1 VYMPKD
7 PPPLGPPLRAET
19 PILSVADP
27 SRIANL
33 TGVLA
38 VVQESTDGVSLQG
51 VSRCVATKVTTE
63 GKTTMVTIEQL
74 QDRDTDR
81 GEGTELN
88 ELSMQLWALAK
99 QLNRVATMAPLD
111 PQMQSNPSAM
121 SDILFDIYCNPVT
134 DWHYVQDFIDTL
146 SVPRRVKR
154 VKELLTRQ
162 LDAYT
167 RQQQASRAQ
176 EEKFMKQQQKMILME
191 QLKQVKGE
199 PDEKEALIN
208 KFNERLAGLVVP
220 KDTLKIIQDEMH
232 KLQTTETQSA
242 EFGVIRSYL
251 ELLTQLPWGKFSP
264 EKLDVGHA
272 TRVLQETTMACTR

>member
-1 VYMPKD
+1 MLNSRRPLLPTLVKTVDSAVFKELGLNLEQKRYIVVYMPKD
-7 PPPLGPPLRAET
+7 PPPLGPPLRAEA
-19 PILSVADP
+19 PVLSVADP
-27 SRIANL
+27 ARVASL
-33 TGVLA
+33 TAVLA

-51 VSRCVATKVTTE
+51 VSRCVATHSANE
-63 GKTTMVTIEQL
+63 GKLTMVNIEQL

-81 GEGTELN
+81 SEGTELH
-88 ELSMQLWALAK
+88 ELTMQLWALAK

-134 DWHYVQDFIDTL
+134 DWHYVQDYIDTL
-146 SVPRRVKR
+146 SVPRRIKR

-167 RQQQASRAQ
+167 RQQAASRAQ

-199 PDEKEALIN
+199 PDEREALVA
-208 KFNERLAGLVVP
+208 KYTERLRELVVP
-220 KDTLKIIQDEMH
+220 KDSLKVIQDEM
-232 KLQTTETQSA
+232 
-242 EFGVIRSYL
+242 V
-251 ELLTQLPWGKFSP
+251 
-264 EKLDVGHA
+264 
-272 TRVLQETTMACTR
+272 